1 MTSSRRVSAN
11 RPVTQIAPDFS
22 AIRAAIAN
30 FELSPRVEP
39 NEPIAI
45 DRAYLPEGHRGVL
58 DLKRQLVVGN
68 RGMGKSFWT
77 HALLNDTLRTRLAEV
92 YGHPQLKSARVE
104 IGFNGSI
111 KINPIAPTT
120 EEILGLYAKDHSPDL
135 IWRGVLF
142 RAAKIVLKEHSIPSL
157 EESISRIR
165 RDPALFS
172 RELSALDDQLA
183 AGGESLLLVFDALD
197 RLGQDWD
204 SIRKLTRALLALA
217 VGLQSFRA
225 IRVKIFMR
233 VDQFSDEEL
242 FRFPDSS
249 KIRNDAVYLSWR
261 PNELYGLLLFEIL
274 RDTGGRPALQALAEK
289 ISAQRA
295 LPDNGRD
302 NAVFI
307 DDQALLIEAIAG
319 EFMGS
324 NKKRGRV
331 YTWVPLH
338 LSDAANTCSPRSFF
352 IAWRKAAEHHPVP
365 AGRAIDH
372 LGLLDGVRSAST
384 ARLTELYEDYPWIKP
399 TLQALHRQF
408 VPMER
413 QQLFDLWT
421 EKAVM
426 GTIAQAAKTASVNA
440 PVGFGEGAE
449 ASTLLAAMTNVAV
462 MEERG
467 NGKINVPDIF
477 RVDAEI
483 LRKGGV
489 AVPRRPVR
497 A

>member
-1 MTSSRRVSAN
+1 MTSSRRVSAI
-11 RPVTQIAPDFS
+11 RPVNQTILDFS
-22 AIRAAIAN
+22 AIRSAIAS
-30 FELSPRVEP
+30 FELSSRVEP
-39 NEPIAI
+39 NDTIEVE
-45 DRAYLPEGHRGVL
+45 RAYLPEGHRGVL

-77 HALLNDTLRTRLAEV
+77 HALLNNPLRTRLAEV

-104 IGFNGSI
+104 IGFNGSL
-111 KINPIAPTT
+111 KVNSIAPTT
-120 EEILGLYAKDHSPDL
+120 EEVIGLHASGHSPEL
-135 IWRGVLF
+135 IWRGVLL
-142 RAAKIVLKEHSIPSL
+142 RAAKIVRAEPIVPTLVEAIGLLTQDLS
-157 EESISRIR
+157 
-165 RDPALFS
+165 LFS
-172 RELSALDDQLA
+172 RELSTLDDHLSAQ
-183 AGGESLLLVFDALD
+183 GETLLMVFDALD

-217 VGLQSFRA
+217 VGLQSFRS
-225 IRVKIFMR
+225 IRAKIFMR

-249 KIRNDAVYLSWR
+249 KIRNDAVYLTWR

-274 RDTGGRPALQALAEK
+274 RNDTGRPALRALADA
-289 ISAQRA
+289 IGAQRA

-307 DDQALLIEAIAG
+307 DDQTLLIEAIAG

-352 IAWRKAAEHHPVP
+352 IAWRKAAEHHPSPV
-365 AGRAIDH
+365 GRAVDH
-372 LGLLDGVRSAST
+372 LGLQDGVRSAST
-384 ARLTELYEDYPWIKP
+384 SRLRELYEDYPWIKP
-399 TLQALHRQF
+399 TLEALHRQF

-421 EKAVM
+421 EKQVIA
-426 GTIAQAAKTASVNA
+426 TIVEASKNASVNA
-440 PVGFGEGAE
+440 PVGFGDGAE
-449 ASTLLAAMTNVAV
+449 LSTLLAAMTNVAV

-467 NGKINVPDIF
+467 NGKINVPDIY

-489 AVPRRPVR
+489 AVPRRSSR